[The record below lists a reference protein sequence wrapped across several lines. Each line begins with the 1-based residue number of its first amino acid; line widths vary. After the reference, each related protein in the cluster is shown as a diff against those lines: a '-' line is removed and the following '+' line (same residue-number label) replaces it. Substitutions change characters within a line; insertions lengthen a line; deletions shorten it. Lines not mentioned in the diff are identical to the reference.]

1 MTLVACSAAPP
12 TVSVTAERASG
23 VADGV
28 DAVTVTATTSPA
40 ASVDFTVSTGG
51 VLTQTQVKSDASG
64 KATTKVSSSM
74 AGTITITATVEKV
87 SGTTSVTFTAS
98 SAPRLR
104 FQASP
109 ANTLAMNLLR
119 PVPVVIVEDA
129 AGIVTSSSAAVSV
142 AITPGSCG
150 AALDASSLLTVNASM
165 GSASFY
171 GLKSSTVASGCTLTA
186 TSGSLGSAV
195 SGVFDIR

>member
-1 MTLVACSAAPP
+1 MA
-12 TVSVTAERASG
+12 VTAERAAG
-23 VADGV
+23 TADGV
-28 DAVTVTATTSPA
+28 DAVTVTASTSPELF
-40 ASVDFTVSTGG
+40 VDFTVSTGG
-51 VLTQTQVKSDASG
+51 VLTETHVKSDASG
-64 KATTKVSSSM
+64 KATTKVSSST
-74 AGTITITATVEKV
+74 AGMITVTATVEKV

-98 SAPRLR
+98 SAPHLR
-104 FQASP
+104 FQTSP

-119 PVPVVIVEDA
+119 PVPVVIIEDA
-129 AGIVTSSSAAVSV
+129 SGIVMSSSAPVSV